1 MLKLLGIKR
10 LTPSQE
16 EVFKKLFKNKI
27 DIYTPSI
34 TFLTIKQKRDFEK
47 RCVEEKIYSSYE
59 IKVDYK
65 YKNDKNKVAFL
76 IYLTKE
82 KAKENINAIKNE
94 KKYIIKFSGLHFKK
108 VCRQTLNNNIILN
121 NLITKALENEW
132 EDNPGIYFPPKAD
145 YWSSK
150 QSKEVELYKQPSKK
164 TITIGYKNK
173 KDISDFIKKLN
184 IKKKIGNYYP
194 TLIYLEIKELKRYL
208 DRV

>member
-16 EVFKKLFKNKI
+16 EVFKNKI

-65 YKNDKNKVAFL
+65 YKNDIDKFAFL

-82 KAKENINAIKNE
+82 KAKENINAIKN
-94 KKYIIKFSGLHFKK
+94 G
-108 VCRQTLNNNIILN
+108 
-121 NLITKALENEW
+121 
-132 EDNPGIYFPPKAD
+132 
-145 YWSSK
+145 
-150 QSKEVELYKQPSKK
+150 
-164 TITIGYKNK
+164 
-173 KDISDFIKKLN
+173 
-184 IKKKIGNYYP
+184 KKIYY
-194 TLIYLEIKELKRYL
+194 
-208 DRV
+208 